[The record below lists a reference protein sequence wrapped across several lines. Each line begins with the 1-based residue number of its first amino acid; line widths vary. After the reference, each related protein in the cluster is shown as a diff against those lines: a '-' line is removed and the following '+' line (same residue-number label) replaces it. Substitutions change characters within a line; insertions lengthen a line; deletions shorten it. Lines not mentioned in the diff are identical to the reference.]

1 MTKAYIIHENE
12 SWIIPLRAALEEL
25 EVPHEFWH
33 LDEGRLDLS
42 QRPPSGVYYNRMSAS
57 SHSRNHRYAPEYTAN
72 VLAWL
77 EHHGR
82 TVLNTSRA
90 LELEVNKVKQYLEL
104 QKFGIETPA
113 TVAAVGKK
121 AVMEAARNFPYR
133 TFITKHNRAGKG
145 LGVYLF
151 DSMENLE
158 TYVNSAAFED
168 SVDGVTLIQQYI
180 QNEDQVITRCE
191 FIDGKFYY
199 AVRVDTSEGFQLC
212 PADACQIGE
221 QLCPVG
227 EGTSSRPKFEVIEG
241 FSNPLIAKYEAF
253 LQQNGISFAGI
264 EFIADSAGR
273 TYTYDVNTNTNYNPE
288 AEGLADVSGM
298 REIARILK
306 GYLEKER
313 QLAED

>member
-12 SWIIPLRAALEEL
+12 SWILPLREALEEM

-33 LDEGRLDLS
+33 LDEGALDLS
-42 QRPPSGVYYNRMSAS
+42 QRPPQGIFYNRMSAS
-57 SHSRNHRYAPEYTAN
+57 SHSRNHRYAPEYTSN

-113 TVAAVGKK
+113 TIAAVGKK
-121 AVMEAARNFPYR
+121 AIVEAANNFPYR
-133 TFITKHNRAGKG
+133 SFITKHNRAGKG

-151 DSMENLE
+151 ESIDSLE
-158 TYVNSAAFED
+158 TYVDSEAFEE
-168 SVDGVTLIQQYI
+168 SIDGVTLIQQYI
-180 QNEDQVITRCE
+180 RNEEHYITRCE

-212 PADACQIGE
+212 PADACQIGD
-221 QLCPVG
+221 QYCPVG
-227 EGTSSRPKFEVIEG
+227 EEEQARKKFEVIDG
-241 FSNPLIAKYEAF
+241 FNSPLIPKYEAF
-253 LQQNGISFAGI
+253 LAQNGISFAGI
-264 EFIADSAGR
+264 EFITDSTGR
-273 TYTYDVNTNTNYNPE
+273 AYTYDVNTNTNYNPE
-288 AEGLADVSGM
+288 AESLADVSGM
-298 REIARILK
+298 KEIARILSD
-306 GYLEKER
+306 YLKREI
-313 QLAED
+313 QLGS